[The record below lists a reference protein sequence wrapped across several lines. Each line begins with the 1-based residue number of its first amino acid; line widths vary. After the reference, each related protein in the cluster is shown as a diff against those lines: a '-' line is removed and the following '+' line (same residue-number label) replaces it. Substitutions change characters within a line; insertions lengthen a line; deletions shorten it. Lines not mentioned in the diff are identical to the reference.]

1 MASGRPTSARGRL
14 TRESKEAPLVH
25 GCSQPPPDA
34 SIGAGPGH
42 FRHFVSSVSAKHQL
56 KDPLRQGGEDLHESE
71 FYSMA
76 PKTPGREGP
85 GMRTLDIS
93 KVNKERCNW
102 QRIDT
107 FQTPYGNGQAVYEG
121 ATSSQRTR
129 TASRERMGAQTQ
141 ALAGLGLEIEQ
152 LRTDLKL
159 AMADSREELSQTIA
173 MAVNQIISE
182 LRQDVRAE
190 TAAVRQQLHMY
201 EEARVRSQSLPVPS
215 EPVAVSVAP
224 SHKAHEEAE
233 PKSAKDQQEWRA
245 LRESVE
251 ASNQL
256 LADLT
261 RRPQSSEELHMLNAR
276 VQALLELTREQVSSR
291 LEQIDQSQ
299 AMQMD
304 QVHARLDQLHLTQAA
319 LLEKMDLST
328 VRQISDLQASSR
340 VLEEAV
346 RAVAEA
352 QRDAS
357 ARPAEVPIQQAAV
370 FAEVLQQIEDMQK
383 FNQESFNHLNE
394 SINAK
399 RDPQQLFAELRSS
412 LEDLKVRLSDQG
424 LDQNSLLKE
433 IKIQL
438 AQLHGTPPVDLSP
451 VLSAL
456 HALQA
461 REQKV
466 DLSPILSAL
475 AGLHEDQMSLRESVR
490 QNQTDLSPVLA
501 SLEQVR
507 KGLASMSQEVEISR
521 EVVVK
526 RADVSALSQTMQN
539 AWELMTQ
546 TKAALYKVDFGSL
559 LADVQRVLEEVRET
573 RAELPKMARSLE
585 VDFSPILRAL
595 QDRKRIDEEF
605 GEKLVE
611 EMHRLRRDCDL
622 TQLTQSFEQ
631 VEPGLR
637 ALRQSVRENKISPE
651 DFAPLMEEVQRL
663 QSGFSGEF
671 RQWRLQLCQLQE
683 ELAAVKSVASREPR
697 LDFSPVF
704 EALKEIRQEP
714 LFERFAQVLH
724 ELKDLKSSMRE
735 SPQLQ
740 EHGELGQVVQDLQ
753 LVTSNLVETVR
764 QEVMKVD
771 LSPLMSEIQ
780 AIRGKVEVSS
790 ALKRQNEHMTKSD
803 FATALEELRGHFSL
817 LLSSFRE
824 VCDHSSGVSATAV
837 NTLLQNLLEQR
848 QRENESAAEDLDF
861 LRQKLRDTQSVIGQA
876 GSRVGPAE
884 LRGRVPTSPRPPERP
899 TREIQSPSRAEAAAS
914 VAEPVTRIEPVTEP
928 VAHLSSLRRP

>member
-1 MASGRPTSARGRL
+1 
-14 TRESKEAPLVH
+14 
-25 GCSQPPPDA
+25 
-34 SIGAGPGH
+34 
-42 FRHFVSSVSAKHQL
+42 
-56 KDPLRQGGEDLHESE
+56 
-71 FYSMA
+71 
-76 PKTPGREGP
+76 
-85 GMRTLDIS
+85 
-93 KVNKERCNW
+93 
-102 QRIDT
+102 
-107 FQTPYGNGQAVYEG
+107 
-121 ATSSQRTR
+121 
-129 TASRERMGAQTQ
+129 
-141 ALAGLGLEIEQ
+141 
-152 LRTDLKL
+152 
-159 AMADSREELSQTIA
+159 

-215 EPVAVSVAP
+215 EPVA
-224 SHKAHEEAE
+224 
-233 PKSAKDQQEWRA
+233 
-245 LRESVE
+245 
-251 ASNQL
+251 
-256 LADLT
+256 
-261 RRPQSSEELHMLNAR
+261 ELHMLNAR

-595 QDRKRIDEEF
+595 QDHSLHSRPACLQRSRMDSHDHPGYEYDRKRIDEEF

-611 EMHRLRRDCDL
+611 E
-622 TQLTQSFEQ
+622 T
-631 VEPGLR
+631 
-637 ALRQSVRENKISPE
+637 
-651 DFAPLMEEVQRL
+651 
-663 QSGFSGEF
+663 
-671 RQWRLQLCQLQE
+671 
-683 ELAAVKSVASREPR
+683 
-697 LDFSPVF
+697 
-704 EALKEIRQEP
+704 
-714 LFERFAQVLH
+714 
-724 ELKDLKSSMRE
+724 
-735 SPQLQ
+735 
-740 EHGELGQVVQDLQ
+740 
-753 LVTSNLVETVR
+753 
-764 QEVMKVD
+764 
-771 LSPLMSEIQ
+771 MSQ
-780 AIRGKVEVSS
+780 
-790 ALKRQNEHMTKSD
+790 
-803 FATALEELRGHFSL
+803 
-817 LLSSFRE
+817 
-824 VCDHSSGVSATAV
+824 
-837 NTLLQNLLEQR
+837 
-848 QRENESAAEDLDF
+848 
-861 LRQKLRDTQSVIGQA
+861 
-876 GSRVGPAE
+876 
-884 LRGRVPTSPRPPERP
+884 
-899 TREIQSPSRAEAAAS
+899 
-914 VAEPVTRIEPVTEP
+914 
-928 VAHLSSLRRP
+928 